1 MTISNATPNE
11 LELMHYER
19 LNTGTT
25 KTNNAELE
33 KNGFIMLE
41 DLWDPE
47 ELYHPVPTQRGQLNY
62 WGTVEQFNQTEENP
76 DVPGSLSRYN
86 HPQYRLI
93 FAAVR
98 KKIEEITQRKV
109 YKTYFYDQY
118 FFPDQKVLKHINRNA
133 SELMVEMMISTNLK
147 EDWPLHIKTPD
158 TYTDKSKSAV
168 LVPGEER
175 VIVLKPGTA
184 VLYKG
189 CERPVWRDAMPGA
202 KQNKKIFGKAEE
214 VYYHQI
220 HLSYVLAD
228 GERSHCA
235 DDMSI

>member
-1 MTISNATPNE
+1 MTNSTPNE

-235 DDMSI
+235 DDMSN

>member
-1 MTISNATPNE
+1 MTNSTPNE

-93 FAAVR
+93 FAAVL
-98 KKIEEITQRKV
+98 KKIEEI
-109 YKTYFYDQY
+109 
-118 FFPDQKVLKHINRNA
+118 I
-133 SELMVEMMISTNLK
+133 
-147 EDWPLHIKTPD
+147 
-158 TYTDKSKSAV
+158 
-168 LVPGEER
+168 
-175 VIVLKPGTA
+175 
-184 VLYKG
+184 
-189 CERPVWRDAMPGA
+189 
-202 KQNKKIFGKAEE
+202 
-214 VYYHQI
+214 
-220 HLSYVLAD
+220 
-228 GERSHCA
+228 
-235 DDMSI
+235 